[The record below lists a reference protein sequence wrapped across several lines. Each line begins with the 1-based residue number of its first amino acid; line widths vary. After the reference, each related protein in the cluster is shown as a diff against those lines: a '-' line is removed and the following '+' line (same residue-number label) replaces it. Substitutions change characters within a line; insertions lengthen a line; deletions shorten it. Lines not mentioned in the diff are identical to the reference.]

1 MRNRSRWIFTIGAI
15 ALCAALCSTAEA
27 STRLVFQIQPE
38 GFAEQVT
45 VELVS
50 PSGETQVKETSESFF
65 FIDVPTSGT
74 HRLTMTAGEV
84 SETVEVDVPYTG
96 QLNVTFQADA
106 PGDKITVAKGS
117 EIENITV
124 TARRVEETL
133 QRVPVAI
140 TALSEQDIDNQ
151 NIVSIQKLAIATPN
165 LWMEKNT
172 SSSSGARAAI
182 RGVGEDESFF
192 TSDTPVGIY
201 IDDIYIPRQIG
212 AMFDLYE
219 VDRVEVLRGPQ
230 GTLYGRNTSAGAIK
244 IITKQPSEDFHLN
257 LEGAVGNYSLFGF
270 RGSVSVPVSDLFA
283 FQVAGLYRIHDGY
296 DTNLYNGA
304 DVNDQDI
311 WGVRTSLRFTP
322 GDSLEILAV
331 GDVLIERSTP
341 GYPLGLVPQPPFVGF
356 YGTGL
361 PNFGDQIDGD
371 SDVHT
376 LVSDLTEPQNDLDQS
391 GVYAKVSWQAAET
404 FTFKSTTAWR
414 DQDWQFLTDG
424 DGQVGNPI
432 IPGPASA
439 LPLFHIFQD
448 QQQEQWSQEFQGV
461 GSIGNSVEYVAGFY
475 YFHEENQQITENV
488 ILAPLGFNRY
498 TDTSLT
504 TDSYALYGSFDFHLG
519 DNLQLTAGGRWTND
533 DKDFDITVFNPGG
546 SQMIACVGPDGTIIS
561 SQTPCD
567 ADAPPGSVNTP
578 VEKHLQE
585 SWGRFT
591 PRLALSWAAMDNLL
605 AYLDVSAGFK
615 SGAFDGRANE
625 GITVLPLEP
634 IPPEEIMS
642 YEIGIKSDL
651 WQRKWRLNVAAF
663 LTDFE
668 NLQGTGTDPD
678 GNFIRFS
685 LGDVETSGGE
695 LETTLVAA
703 PGLQFN
709 ANAAVLDTKFTK
721 QNFQQSIDCAPYGT
735 GQIDLQL
742 KYSPKTSYRVG
753 ALYSTPN
760 TVAGGYWTIGA
771 NYNHKDEHFLGFC
784 NAGAQTQVSYS
795 LVDAIIAFETR
806 DYRWRFSLAGDN
818 LADEDYIGGLFAI
831 PGLNLLSAYIGA
843 PRTYSFRVNYRF

>member
-1 MRNRSRWIFTIGAI
+1 MNPLFEEVARYVGQTLRKYQWTEKGGGQIMRTWNRGLFTIGAL
-15 ALCAALCSTAEA
+15 ALCGLLFCPTAEA
-27 STRLVFQIQPE
+27 STRLVFQIQPAD
-38 GFAEQVT
+38 FAEQVT

-84 SETVEVDVPYTG
+84 SDTVEVDVPYSG

-106 PGDKITVAKGS
+106 PSDKITVKKGT

-151 NIVSIQKLAIATPN
+151 NIVSIQKLAVATPN

-244 IITKQPSEDFHLN
+244 IITKQPSGDFHLN
-257 LEGAVGNYSLFGF
+257 LEGAVGNYSLTGF

-283 FQVAGLYRIHDGY
+283 FQVAGLYRNHEGY
-296 DTNLYNGA
+296 DTNLYNGD

-311 WGVRTSLRFTP
+311 WGVRASLRFTP
-322 GDSLEILAV
+322 GDSLDILAV
-331 GDVLIERSTP
+331 GDVLVERSTP
-341 GYPLGLVPQPPFVGF
+341 GFPLGLVPQPPFVGF

-361 PNFGDQIDGD
+361 PNLDDQIDGD
-371 SDVHT
+371 TDVHT
-376 LVSDLTEPQNDLDQS
+376 LLSDLTEPQNDLDQS
-391 GVYAKVSWQAAET
+391 GLYAKVAWQAADT
-404 FTFKSTTAWR
+404 FTFKSITGWR
-414 DQDWQFLTDG
+414 DQDWQFFTDG

-461 GSIGNSVEYVAGFY
+461 GSIGNNVEYVAGLY

-504 TDSYALYGSFDFHLG
+504 TDSYAIYASFDFHLL

-533 DKDFDITVFNPGG
+533 DKDFDITVFNPDGG
-546 SQMIACVGPDGTIIS
+546 QMIACVGPDGTIIS

-567 ADAPPGSVNTP
+567 ENAPRRVGEHAGRKATAGILGPVHAQARAVVGRDGQPARLLRRQRGIQVGRLRRPG
-578 VEKHLQE
+578 Q
-585 SWGRFT
+585 R
-591 PRLALSWAAMDNLL
+591 RLHRAAAATDP
-605 AYLDVSAGFK
+605 AGGDHELRDR
-615 SGAFDGRANE
+615 SQVR
-625 GITVLPLEP
+625 
-634 IPPEEIMS
+634 S
-642 YEIGIKSDL
+642 
-651 WQRKWRLNVAAF
+651 VAA
-663 LTDFE
+663 
-668 NLQGTGTDPD
+668 Q
-678 GNFIRFS
+678 
-685 LGDVETSGGE
+685 
-695 LETTLVAA
+695 VAA
-703 PGLQFN
+703 QRGRVPHRFRESPGDRHRSQR
-709 ANAAVLDTKFTK
+709 
-721 QNFQQSIDCAPYGT
+721 
-735 GQIDLQL
+735 QL
-742 KYSPKTSYRVG
+742 
-753 ALYSTPN
+753 
-760 TVAGGYWTIGA
+760 
-771 NYNHKDEHFLGFC
+771 H
-784 NAGAQTQVSYS
+784 S
-795 LVDAIIAFETR
+795 L
-806 DYRWRFSLAGDN
+806 L
-818 LADEDYIGGLFAI
+818 
-831 PGLNLLSAYIGA
+831 PG
-843 PRTYSFRVNYRF
+843 